1 MLGGPRLLGFSRS
14 SDQMLVKNCLDWRGG
29 VSGYEGLRGVY
40 ENIDLRS
47 RNSGTH
53 CRLLA
58 TTLRIYSDY
67 SREST
72 IITYGGLQD

>member
-40 ENIDLRS
+40 ENI
-47 RNSGTH
+47 
-53 CRLLA
+53 
-58 TTLRIYSDY
+58 YSDY